1 MTALMAKPDRGTL
14 RYRVHLVGKGWLPWV
29 ENYTDFAGI
38 RGKTIDAVQMQLLNV
53 TGYEVMY
60 RVSPSANKGWYG
72 WCTGLTDPSGDGY
85 AGVLGKP
92 IDCIQV
98 KIVKK

>member
-1 MTALMAKPDRGTL
+1 
-14 RYRVHLVGKGWLPWV
+14 
-29 ENYTDFAGI
+29 
-38 RGKTIDAVQMQLLNV
+38 MQLLNV

-85 AGVLGKP
+85 AGVFGKP